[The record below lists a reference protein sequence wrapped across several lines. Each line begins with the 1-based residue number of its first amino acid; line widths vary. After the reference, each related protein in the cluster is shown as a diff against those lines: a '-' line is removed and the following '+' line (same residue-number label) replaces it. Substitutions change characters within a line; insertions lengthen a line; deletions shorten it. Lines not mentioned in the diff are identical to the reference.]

1 MPSLTGQDI
10 AGAVGR
16 AQSIVAGEYTATG
29 NGVAVDLIN
38 ASEPMIALVVAV
50 DAVSGTS
57 PTLAI
62 TVEES
67 DDGSTGW
74 VAVPSA
80 SLVNPTTGATTTF
93 TAMTDADSFQIVGLR
108 RQKVTR
114 YVRIVYTIGGTSPVY
129 RMCGLVEYAKLSPNT
144 GTV

>member
-16 AQSIVAGEYTATG
+16 AQSIVAGQYTSTA

-50 DAVSGTS
+50 NAVSGTT

-74 VAVPSA
+74 VAVPASA
-80 SLVNPTTGATTTF
+80 IISTATGDATTF
-93 TAMTDADSFQIVGLR
+93 TSMTDADSFQVVGLR

-114 YVRIVYTIGGTSPVY
+114 FIRLVYTIGGTSPVY
-129 RMCGLVEYAKLSPNT
+129 RICGLVEYAKLSPNT
-144 GTV
+144 GTA